1 MRLVHRIAA
10 LFSILVVAVGVG
22 MVPAKAALADP
33 IPDSPG
39 VWKEILPPYILP
51 TTPKC
56 LDVPGGSTS
65 PGIAL
70 QLWHCHGYASNGGPQ
85 RFQFFSLGGGAYWIV
100 NTNSGLC
107 VAALSQGPLLVI
119 QTYCS
124 ADPLTEWV
132 FQPSQFDHDVTG
144 PGFFLLNLGTFDCM
158 AARDN
163 YTGDGTPIVLNVC
176 ENSPSFSSFVQLQD
190 WRLA

>member
-1 MRLVHRIAA
+1 MFAMLI
-10 LFSILVVAVGVG
+10 VAVGVG

-33 IPDSPG
+33 IPDNSS

-56 LDVPGGSTS
+56 LDVPGGSKSVGT
-65 PGIAL
+65 AL

-85 RFQFFSLGGGAYWIV
+85 RFEFFNLGSGVYWIV

-107 VAALSQGPLLVI
+107 VAANTQGALLVV
-119 QTYCS
+119 QSVCS
-124 ADPLTEWV
+124 ADRSTEWA

-144 PGFFLLNLGTFDCM
+144 PGFFLFNLGTGDCM
-158 AARDN
+158 AAQDN
-163 YTGDGTPIVLNVC
+163 HTGDGTPVVLNVC
-176 ENSPSFSSFVQLQD
+176 QNSSTFGSFVQLED